1 MCAATIVKN
10 EKDLP
15 VRVAASTEGSNASYG
30 SMLGLGIFHTRI
42 VESCPPE
49 KT

>member
-1 MCAATIVKN
+1 MK
-10 EKDLP
+10 KHLP

-30 SMLGLGIFHTRI
+30 SMFGLGMFQTRI
-42 VESCPPE
+42 VESWPPE